1 MYPTKEGL
9 LLSALFSDLCVFIF
23 KRQLSPDSVRLNS
36 IQTAFLVP
44 FGNSAFYDALSQT
57 DVIHKYPFDDNP

>member
-1 MYPTKEGL
+1 MDPTKEGL
-9 LLSALFSDLCVFIF
+9 LLCAPFSDLCVFIF

-44 FGNSAFYDALSQT
+44 FGSSTFYDALNQT
-57 DVIHKYPFDDNP
+57 DVTHKYSFDDNP

>member
-1 MYPTKEGL
+1 MRPTKEGPPL
-9 LLSALFSDLCVFIF
+9 RAPFSDLCVFIF

-44 FGNSAFYDALSQT
+44 FGNPTFYDALNQT
-57 DVIHKYPFDDNP
+57 DVTHKYSFDGNP